1 MLNGP
6 GKDCQQK
13 LEWEWAARGGLID
26 KEYPWGNDETEAENY
41 ANSDGIDG
49 KDKWKYCAPVGSF
62 KPNRYG
68 LFDMAGNVW
77 EWCQDWYDSDED
89 SRGLQGGSCLQQ
101 YSRPAGCSP
110 PQRPP
115 SDF

>member
-1 MLNGP
+1 MSL
-6 GKDCQQK
+6 
-13 LEWEWAARGGLID
+13 ARD
-26 KEYPWGNDETEAENY
+26 Y
-41 ANSDGIDG
+41 ANYERTGG

-89 SRGLQGGSCLQQ
+89 SRGLQGGSCLSNTPDLRVVPRLSGLHPT
-101 YSRPAGCSP
+101 SRYNFNGVRCVSGLN
-110 PQRPP
+110 
-115 SDF
+115 